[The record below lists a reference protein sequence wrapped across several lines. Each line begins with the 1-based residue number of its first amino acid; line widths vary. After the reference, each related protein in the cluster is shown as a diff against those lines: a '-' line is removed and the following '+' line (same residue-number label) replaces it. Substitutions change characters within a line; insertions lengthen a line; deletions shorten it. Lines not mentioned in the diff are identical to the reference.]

1 MLTKVAAGEL
11 TLGLSADGVEPPVA
25 AGAVETVDTPARVFN
40 RGNLKGY

>member
-11 TLGLSADGVEPPVA
+11 TLGLSADGAEPPVA
-25 AGAVETVDTPARVFN
+25 AGAMETVQAPPRVFN